1 MGEQAFSGQIY
12 GVMFD
17 MGTNNQITQGGE
29 IMVIKRFQ
37 RSIQNGFSLIDS
49 DLGYSYIIWKV
60 NTINLK
66 NTFDTLCLWSWG
78 FHVKHAFFSE
88 KILVV
93 ISSLISWL

>member
-49 DLGYSYIIWKV
+49 DLGYSYII
-60 NTINLK
+60 
-66 NTFDTLCLWSWG
+66 
-78 FHVKHAFFSE
+78 
-88 KILVV
+88 
-93 ISSLISWL
+93 